1 MIYFGCSQWGYG
13 NWVGKI
19 YPSHAKPGK
28 YLSHYSHRF
37 NCVEVNSTY
46 HDIVEV
52 ERIERW
58 RDEVGV
64 NFKFC
69 PKFPKSITHDKLLV
83 GAENLTDDFLKRISF
98 FKENLGISFL
108 QLHPDFAPSAFDIL
122 DSYLKSLPKDF
133 KVSVELRPF
142 WLEYDN
148 ILSDAY
154 AILKENKAG
163 LVIVDRF
170 ETIKYLNKLKLTN
183 HSAFVRFDTY
193 GYEIDKKRIDVWV
206 NMIKKW
212 HSKGLPEIY
221 FFLHFPENNPNLEI
235 LYYAMDQFE
244 RSFFSDTNDNNLNFS
259 I

>member
-1 MIYFGCSQWGYG
+1 MIYFGCSQWGYS

-28 YLSHYSHRF
+28 YLAHYSQQF

-46 HDIVEV
+46 HDFVDV

-58 RDEVGV
+58 RDEVGT
-64 NFKFC
+64 NFRFC
-69 PKFPKSITHDKLLV
+69 PKFPKLITHDKMLI
-83 GAENLTDDFLKRISF
+83 GAAELTDDFIKRVSF

-108 QLHPDFAPSAFDIL
+108 QLHPDFAPENFDVL
-122 DSYLKSLPKDF
+122 DSYLKMLPRDF

-148 ILSDAY
+148 ILNDAY
-154 AILKENKAG
+154 EILRENNAG
-163 LVIVDRF
+163 LVIVDKF

-183 HSAFVRFDTY
+183 HSAFIRFDTY
-193 GYEIDKKRIDVWV
+193 GYDIDKKRIDVWI

-212 HSKGLPEIY
+212 QDKGLPEVY
-221 FFLHFPENNPNLEI
+221 FFLHFPEENDNFEI
-235 LYYAMDQFE
+235 LYYAVDKFAE
-244 RSFFSDTNDNNLNFS
+244 NFFKE
-259 I
+259 